1 MLDCGTCPAHFGRK
15 TCCHH
20 QNIPR
25 LSWLKYYLS
34 LISWYQEAKEPVPS
48 PSPHHVDG
56 SLHTKYFPHT
66 EGQVLVQ
73 LHQRPQGWVAPHYS
87 LPHLL
92 LCRSG
97 DSLRCWRRREP
108 CLVSLSLGD
117 RPGRGQGPQ
126 EGDREDWGP
135 DAVQEETRNP
145 PDPRDP
151 PGSRPVNT
159 RLQQNIF
166 SKILLQDFQQRIHL
180 RPHSYSDLWNLQS
193 QDCQDFLRRIDN
205 YYKPL
210 YWYWRIPKYEANL
223 RYNRLWLTRLRRR
236 THQIYDFIL

>member
-48 PSPHHVDG
+48 PSTHHVDG

-92 LCRSG
+92 LSVGQETLCAAGEGESRVWYPSVWETVPAEARDLKKEIG
-97 DSLRCWRRREP
+97 KIEDQM
-108 CLVSLSLGD
+108 LS
-117 RPGRGQGPQ
+117 RKRQGTPLTPVIPQ
-126 EGDREDWGP
+126 AHD
-135 DAVQEETRNP
+135 Q
-145 PDPRDP
+145 
-151 PGSRPVNT
+151 
-159 RLQQNIF
+159 
-166 SKILLQDFQQRIHL
+166 
-180 RPHSYSDLWNLQS
+180 
-193 QDCQDFLRRIDN
+193 
-205 YYKPL
+205 
-210 YWYWRIPKYEANL
+210 
-223 RYNRLWLTRLRRR
+223 
-236 THQIYDFIL
+236 

>member
-159 RLQQNIF
+159 RQQRNIF
-166 SKILLQDFQQRIHL
+166 FTNILTGFSTEDLPTTPFTLRSMELSKPGLPGFLKK
-180 RPHSYSDLWNLQS
+180 NLPLPS
-193 QDCQDFLRRIDN
+193 Q
-205 YYKPL
+205 L
-210 YWYWRIPKYEANL
+210 YWYWRIPTYEPN
-223 RYNRLWLTRLRRR
+223 
-236 THQIYDFIL
+236 